1 MATPQQSSG
10 QPPDDS
16 PRDDVDLFLA
26 RMILQ
31 NVSVIVCKVDAD
43 LRIQWIRGRML
54 YEMGLTEGD
63 MVGKTMHD
71 ILPPDHIALKKYE
84 KVLAGEPQEYD
95 SVYRENVF
103 EVRIQP
109 LWSPAGKVV
118 GAISFSTDVTR
129 RVRSIEQSERDRDLL
144 AEMIRLR
151 TTELQRAN
159 DSLQKERRLLGR
171 MLELQERDR
180 QFVSYEI
187 HDGICQQ
194 LTAALMF
201 VESVSGSITVS
212 DETTRVNLDHG
223 IHLVREAIGESR
235 RLIEGLRPPIFDG
248 VKLSDAIAQQANEV
262 QSLSGIEIHFQ
273 SDNLPRMAPTIELA
287 AFRIVQESLM
297 NVWRHSGCDEAAV
310 SLQHSDGWMR
320 IRVRDSGR
328 GFDPAKVAKK
338 RYGLTGVKERARL
351 LGGEAKIESAPGQG
365 TTIDVL
371 LPVTDV
377 LMPAIDPSSSDEALT
392 DGRHTPPE
400 FYNDE

>member
-1 MATPQQSSG
+1 
-10 QPPDDS
+10 
-16 PRDDVDLFLA
+16 
-26 RMILQ
+26 
-31 NVSVIVCKVDAD
+31 
-43 LRIQWIRGRML
+43 
-54 YEMGLTEGD
+54 
-63 MVGKTMHD
+63 MHD
-71 ILPPDHIALKKYE
+71 ILPPDHIALKKYQ
-84 KVLAGEPQEYD
+84 KVLAGESQEYD
-95 SVYRENVF
+95 SVYRDNVF

-109 LWSPAGKVV
+109 LWSPDGMVV

-129 RVRSIEQSERDRDLL
+129 RVRTIEQSERDRDLL
-144 AEMIRLR
+144 AERVRLR
-151 TTELQRAN
+151 TMELQRAN

-201 VESVSGSITVS
+201 VESVAGSITVS

-248 VKLSDAIAQQANEV
+248 VKLSDANAQQANEV

-297 NVWRHSGCDEAAV
+297 NVWRHSGSDEASV
-310 SLQHSDGWMR
+310 SLHHSNGWMR

-328 GFDPAKVAKK
+328 GFDPGKVTKK

-351 LGGEAKIESAPGQG
+351 LGGEAKIESAPSQG
-365 TTIDVL
+365 TTIDVV

-377 LMPAIDPSSSDEALT
+377 LMPALDEQLVHDDQLLSAEQI
-392 DGRHTPPE
+392 RQAPPDFRNE
-400 FYNDE
+400 AP